1 MGFWSSVGSFF
12 SGCASAVG
20 GAISSIGRGISA
32 GLRCVGSALGAIGST
47 LGRAISGLSSFASGA
62 LSLAGRVLGGQATAF
77 LGAVVGVLSGPLG
90 GILGPMVLQS
100 MISKVIQGI
109 HDVAKKEEIVEEE
122 EKVEDIGYRLA
133 EADRHTEWRQQEEF
147 SSWKEYHAYIKQQI
161 PDSAIDRDKIKDN
174 ALYYRLLGMTAE
186 RQAIEQK
193 AGVTLSEDFLNE
205 VGRSKMD
212 SAEILA
218 FTDVM
223 KIFHWTPV
231 QDYLKEKLP
240 PREMDRIEEALLD
253 AMERRCDGRTRP
265 ELETRLLTI
274 REAHF
279 DDQKLSDIYRE
290 ELRTNYPEA
299 LKEAE
304 DAKALPDFYAK
315 KEGTV

>member
-1 MGFWSSVGSFF
+1 MGFWDSVGSFV
-12 SGCASAVG
+12 SGCASMVG

-47 LGRAISGLSSFASGA
+47 LGRALSGLSSFASGA
-62 LSLAGRVLGGQATAF
+62 LSLAGRVLGGKAIAF
-77 LGAVVGVLSGPLG
+77 LGAAVGVLSGPLG
-90 GILGPMVLQS
+90 GILGPMVYQS
-100 MISKVIQGI
+100 MISKVIQGL

-122 EKVEDIGYRLA
+122 ERVEDIGYRLA
-133 EADRHTEWRQQEEF
+133 EADRHPDWRQQEEF
-147 SSWKEYHAYIKQQI
+147 SSWKEYYAYVKQQI
-161 PDSAIDRDKIKDN
+161 PDAAIERGKIEDN
-174 ALYYRLLGMTAE
+174 ALGYQLLGMTAE

-193 AGVTLSEDFLNE
+193 AGMTMPEEFLNE
-205 VGRSKMD
+205 VGRSKMEPG
-212 SAEILA
+212 EILA

-223 KIFHWTPV
+223 KLFHWAPV
-231 QDYLKEKLP
+231 QSYLEEKLP

-253 AMERRCDGRTRP
+253 AMERRCDGCTRP

-279 DDQKLSDIYRE
+279 DDRKLSDIYRE
-290 ELRTNYPEA
+290 ELQTNYPEA